1 MKNHHLAKQRGFTLI
16 ELMVTIAI
24 GAILLGIALFST
36 TQMTNKEKANNFA
49 MEFKRQVKFA
59 RAKAMTTGDPV
70 VMCAMATPGSDGACA
85 ADWMTGTIIM
95 FSDINNNGTFENSAD
110 ILLRSV
116 SSLVSNSKI
125 KSTAT
130 NMKLTFDQRGQVGAG
145 ETGSFIYCP
154 SADNKYNIQLEV
166 MSSGTI
172 RNRGKTTSTCDS

>member
-1 MKNHHLAKQRGFTLI
+1 MKNHHVTKQRGFTLI

-70 VMCAMATPGSDGACA
+70 VMCAMTNPGSDGSCA
-85 ADWMTGTIIM
+85 TDWTTGTIIM
-95 FSDINNNGTFENSAD
+95 FSDINNNGTFENSDD

-116 SSLVSNSKI
+116 SSLVSNSKL
-125 KSTAT
+125 KSSGGS
-130 NMKLTFDQRGQVGAG
+130 KLTFDQRGQIGTAATV
-145 ETGSFIYCP
+145 SFIYCP
-154 SADNKYNIQLEV
+154 TDDNKYNIQLEV
-166 MSSGTI
+166 MPTGTI